1 MSYIIKST
9 SPFVSIKL
17 TQTGRQQLA
26 LGRLN
31 FNYWAIGDSE
41 LNYEREQVVDTNSTN
56 VILSASSMVLRPVD
70 REPNIQYY
78 IKPSTTTDPLQ
89 IIDAGVLNVVKA
101 VVNNAADERGFFSRN
116 GNVFTTLT
124 GSTYIAYTQNIANSV
139 LTGGTVLNLTATSGF
154 SVGDIVLLK
163 MANDDCGG
171 LIVNENTRALP
182 NLWFKVKTKTST
194 SITVDRK
201 LPNYSGD
208 SSSSQVIVYRGGE
221 VWNTIATGNTTA
233 YWDTGTLSFDSAN
246 NVTCDNVP
254 VWNMNNVWCESPAGI
269 TGTTY
274 EDYTKFGS
282 YTYLGQKYPF
292 LRFGCD
298 SSTTSGTTNCDGVGL
313 SYADEISKSISIL
326 HYTNNTISNLYGEFF
341 YTDTL
346 NGKYFKVYFPDMMY
360 HKYSASTASGTSQ
373 GMAFIATGATQTLG
387 TTDLEYIDLIEDP
400 TYITPSIPQ
409 VVGKIYPQLKIA
421 VFTDDEIVSAISY
434 KSNRNWTL
442 PELAAVLNAP
452 TGTTSSGA
460 LNVGE
465 TMYLTYILENN
476 ANAGLQTAM
485 PCQKYIKITNN
496 TTASKDIA
504 FRIKETDLLP
514 YMRKIEDAG
523 YDGLGFHADKF
534 KLVYQIVG
542 DSGVRPSSDSWKVAD
557 FTTTAITSVAGETI
571 DPKLLENQTP
581 STIGFILDKNKATG
595 STTFDLISI
604 LNMAANTSP
613 TDLQFGDE
621 RFFYGNLTTYIGAT
635 IYKTIFDIRVNA
647 SQFNTTSNPSR
658 STDAATN
665 PPTIKV
671 SEVGIYDSSKNLVC
685 IGKLSTPVPL
695 TEGNTIMLE
704 LSMDF

>member
-26 LGRLN
+26 LGKLN

-41 LNYEREQVVDTNSTN
+41 LNYEREEVVDSNSASST
-56 VILSASSMVLRPVD
+56 LSASSMVLRPVD

-78 IKPSTTTDPLQ
+78 IKPSNTTDVFN
-89 IIDAGVLNVVKA
+89 IIDGGNLNVVKA
-101 VVNNAADERGFFSRN
+101 VVNNAADERGFFSHIN
-116 GNVFTTLT
+116 TTFTTLT
-124 GSTYIAYTQNIANSV
+124 GNTYIAYTQTVANSV
-139 LTGGTVLNLTATSGF
+139 LTGGTVLNLTTTSGF
-154 SVGDIVLLK
+154 SVGDIVLVKL
-163 MANDDCGG
+163 ANDDCGT
-171 LIVNENTRALP
+171 ITVNENTRALP
-182 NLWFKVKTKTST
+182 NLWFSVTAKTST
-194 SITVDRK
+194 SVTVDRN

-208 SSSSQVIVYRGGE
+208 SSDSQIIVYRGGE
-221 VWNTIATGNTTA
+221 VWNTISTGNTTA

-246 NVTCDNVP
+246 NVTCHDVP

-292 LRFGCD
+292 LDFTC
-298 SSTTSGTTNCDGVGL
+298 SSSAITGNTNCDGIGL
-313 SYADEISKSISIL
+313 SYLDEISKSISII

-341 YTDTL
+341 YTDTI
-346 NGKYFKVYFPDMMY
+346 NGKYLKLFIPDLMY
-360 HKYSASTASGTSQ
+360 HRYNYPTASGTTQ
-373 GMAFIATGATQTLG
+373 GMTFIASGQTKTMG
-387 TTDLEYIDLIEDP
+387 NTDVEYIDLIEDASL
-400 TYITPSIPQ
+400 ISASSPQ
-409 VVGKIYPQLKIA
+409 VVGRIYPQLKIA
-421 VFTDDEIVSAISY
+421 VFTDDEIVAAMSY

-452 TGTTSSGA
+452 SGGTSTGV

-465 TMYLTYILENN
+465 TMYLTYVLENN
-476 ANAGLQTAM
+476 ANAGLQSAM

-496 TTASKDIA
+496 TSSAKDVA

-542 DSGVRPSSDSWKVAD
+542 NSGARPDSGSWKVYD

-581 STIGFILDKNKATG
+581 SVNGFILNKLNDISAG
-595 STTFDLISI
+595 TFDLISL
-604 LNMAANTSP
+604 LNLPPNTSP
-613 TDLQFGDE
+613 TSLQFGDE

-635 IYKTIFDIRVNA
+635 IYKTIFDIRVNG
-647 SQFNTTSNPSR
+647 SQFNTTSNPTR
-658 STDAATN
+658 SKDAATN

-671 SEVGIYDSSKNLVC
+671 TEVGIYDNNKNLVC
-685 IGKLSTPVPL
+685 IGKLSNPVPL
-695 TEGNTIMLE
+695 SGGNTIMLE